1 VTAPG
6 QLDKCKTLTAYPYHY
21 TAAERGKARRGTPA
35 SAVSAAGFE
44 NLKKTWTKLAQKA
57 AEGKASNHHIYSA
70 RKSRYMKQPPKRHPR
85 VVLRETVAKE
95 AREIQDMARKF
106 ASAAMNRAFS
116 VLADPTA
123 ADTAVLQAADLIL
136 NRAYGK
142 PNQTNTNLNVDAN
155 GKISEVSGAE
165 LNKRIAEAL
174 KRVEDI
180 TGRER
185 QAPARKKQPA
195 DLRKLDRD
203 PHGPGEPVH

>member
-1 VTAPG
+1 M
-6 QLDKCKTLTAYPYHY
+6 
-21 TAAERGKARRGTPA
+21 ARR
-35 SAVSAAGFE
+35 FE
-44 NLKKTWTKLAQKA
+44 GLKKAWTTQARKAVAGEMDGVHPYAQ
-57 AEGKASNHHIYSA
+57 
-70 RKSRYMKQPPKRHPR
+70 RKSRYMKQKPPRHPR
-85 VVLRETVAKE
+85 IVLRETVAKE

-106 ASAAMNRAFS
+106 ASAAMNRAFA

-165 LNKRIAEAL
+165 LNQRIKEAL

-185 QAPARKKQPA
+185 QAPARKKQSA

-203 PHGPGEPVH
+203 PHGPNEPVH